1 MAEKPASIVLEI
13 KQRADELWS
22 QLSRFVRKFR
32 QKPSKME
39 SSRVPS
45 SLNHL
50 SLPLSRGQLKTRAE
64 AKEQEAVIHERLK
77 RANQSIPPY
86 EFQNYIGKGSYG
98 RVYVA

>member
-1 MAEKPASIVLEI
+1 MEASRL
-13 KQRADELWS
+13 
-22 QLSRFVRKFR
+22 
-32 QKPSKME
+32 
-39 SSRVPS
+39 PS

-50 SLPLSRGQLKTRAE
+50 SVPLSRGQVKTRIE

-77 RANQSIPPY
+77 RANQPIPPY